1 MENIDIEE
9 EEPVKKSKS
18 SLSLSKKNKAAN
30 IGFSTLNTQTSRQN
44 SIKLPEDELLRKES
58 KLGKSKQECEETHS
72 IDHLVES
79 KPAKKIKLGKSRKI
93 EPDFRDSTVK
103 LAKTNVEKNQI
114 KAGSSKATMEDTVEE
129 KDLEREGTRENTI
142 KKDSTGK
149 GSIEK
154 DSTNKDN
161 IKKDDI
167 KKRII
172 KEDIRG
178 DAIIKE
184 NIRKND
190 IIKKD
195 TLNNDTIKKNAI
207 EKNTAEKN
215 TIEEDDVISKPM
227 DIDVFI
233 LSDDDSDTGN
243 EVMIRKRLLDASFF
257 EENII
262 EISDTEDNLFD
273 KPVFHSLQLSKK
285 LKRNKLSLSK
295 KRRQ

>member
-1 MENIDIEE
+1 MDIEE

-30 IGFSTLNTQTSRQN
+30 IGFSTLNTQTSSRQN
-44 SIKLPEDELLRKES
+44 SIELPEDKLLRKES
-58 KLGKSKQECEETHS
+58 KLDKSKQECEETHS

-114 KAGSSKATMEDTVEE
+114 KAGSTKATMEDTVEE
-129 KDLEREGTRENTI
+129 KDLEREGTRKNTI

-167 KKRII
+167 KKKIL

-190 IIKKD
+190 IV
-195 TLNNDTIKKNAI
+195 KKNAI
-207 EKNTAEKN
+207 EKNTAEKS

-233 LSDDDSDTGN
+233 LSDDDSDTSN
-243 EVMIRKRLLDASFF
+243 EVMIRKRLQDASFF
-257 EENII
+257 EKNII

-295 KRRQ
+295 KRRP